1 MFEWMQRKDPR
12 RETKEDAN
20 NQWDGALR
28 DSLVDVGAHSYNR
41 ELIRGVRKSER
52 S

>member
-1 MFEWMQRKDPR
+1 MFKWMQRNDGK
-12 RETKEDAN
+12 KGAN

>member
-1 MFEWMQRKDPR
+1 MDAKKS
-12 RETKEDAN
+12 REREAKKDAN

-41 ELIRGVRKSER
+41 GLIRGVRKSER